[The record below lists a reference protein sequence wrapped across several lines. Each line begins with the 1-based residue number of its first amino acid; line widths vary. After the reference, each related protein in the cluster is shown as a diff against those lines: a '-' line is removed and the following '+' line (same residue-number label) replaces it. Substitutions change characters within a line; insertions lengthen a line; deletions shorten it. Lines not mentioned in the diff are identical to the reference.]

1 MSALIKLH
9 HEIVSR
15 RNLAVLQAV
24 MESRRASLLQKQEA
38 ELTLL
43 RTQLAKT
50 ELERDRAWAREGSQT
65 ERVDLLRDMV
75 MNAMMNQQRL
85 TQNRD
90 YIRAEL
96 YKAYEEN
103 HKLEADLDKQ
113 AFDAGEEIDLRDHLL
128 EQVAEVK
135 GNYEA
140 LFAECLGVADE
151 TKENARGHKRKL
163 PATEQLKKINAIVL
177 EHKDKHAKKCA
188 EDAEDQLWAEQ
199 HPEPGAR
206 GPVRV
211 YYD

>member
-43 RTQLAKT
+43 RTQLAQT

-75 MNAMMNQQRL
+75 TNAMMNQQRL

-103 HKLEADLDKQ
+103 HELEADLDKQ

-128 EQVAEVK
+128 EQLAEVK
-135 GNYEA
+135 GNYSA
-140 LFAECLGVADE
+140 LIVDCLGVGDE

-188 EDAEDQLWAEQ
+188 GDDEDQLWADQ

-206 GPVRV
+206 GPVR
-211 YYD
+211 YYDL

>member
-75 MNAMMNQQRL
+75 TNAMMNQQRL

-103 HKLEADLDKQ
+103 HELEADLDKL
-113 AFDAGEEIDLRDHLL
+113 AFDKGEETDLRDYLL
-128 EQVAEVK
+128 EQLAEVK
-135 GNYEA
+135 GNYSA
-140 LFAECLGVADE
+140 LIVDCLGVGDE

-163 PATEQLKKINAIVL
+163 PAAEQLKKINAIVL
-177 EHKDKHAKKCA
+177 EHNGKRVRMSEKEAADKIWLS
-188 EDAEDQLWAEQ
+188 QN
-199 HPEPGAR
+199 PEPGAR
-206 GPVRV
+206 SCAH
-211 YYD
+211 Y